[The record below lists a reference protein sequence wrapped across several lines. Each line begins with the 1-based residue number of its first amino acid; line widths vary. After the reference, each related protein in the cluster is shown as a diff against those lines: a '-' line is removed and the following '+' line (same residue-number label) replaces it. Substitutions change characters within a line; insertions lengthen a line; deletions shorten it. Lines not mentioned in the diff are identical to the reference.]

1 MHLDRRSTVTS
12 SVPRRESPTD
22 LDAMDVDVDNNE
34 QTKQLQE
41 RWRFD
46 SDDAP
51 SIGTSSSEE
60 QDRHLVDDYDLK

>member
-1 MHLDRRSTVTS
+1 MHLDRRSTATS

-22 LDAMDVDVDNNE
+22 LDAMDVDVDTE
-34 QTKQLQE
+34 QTERLQE

-51 SIGTSSSEE
+51 SIGTSSPEE